1 MKTHHSR
8 KCLLK
13 AIKLA
18 PLTLAITLAGCAV
31 GPDYT
36 EPTMTLSNT
45 YLYGS
50 NKQQAEN
57 DYWWTS
63 FNDDSLNQMVQDV
76 QRQNI
81 PLKMAAERIKMANSY
96 QSVVS
101 SFKVPSVNIGAGYF
115 NYQLSKNDS
124 LLGPALNPIG
134 DSLPTGTPLDST
146 TLLNNQHDGVFAGA
160 SIGWEMDLF
169 GRIDRQSN
177 AAKIRVEQAEIYRSG
192 INTLITADLVHN
204 YLQYRGAQERMALID
219 ANLADQ
225 TKTLELVKK
234 LVKSG
239 YGSELDLAQAQTMLA
254 ATESVIPQLEIA
266 QQVHKQRMATL
277 LGEPLTQ
284 VDIRLASSAG
294 LPSLEGVIPV
304 GLPSD
309 LLKRRPD
316 IRIAEREMAALNEEV
331 AASIANRY
339 PKFFLTGTPGVSA
352 SSFDDLFDSDSVGWA
367 GAVGVSW
374 NVFDGGRGE
383 ALVELNETRFDAAVL
398 GYEHSVNTAI
408 TEVDSMLFAYG
419 RSQQNEQRIQEAL
432 NASDNALSKAQ
443 SLYKAGLINHLA
455 LLDAQRQQR
464 IMEDRLLAAR
474 LQTAQ
479 VTVGVFKSLGGDWQ
493 LPNLVPEDA

>member
-1 MKTHHSR
+1 MKA
-8 KCLLK
+8 L
-13 AIKLA
+13 KLA
-18 PLTLAITLAGCAV
+18 PLTLAVALSGCAV
-31 GPDYT
+31 GPDYS
-36 EPTMTLSNT
+36 EPTIALSSA
-45 YLYGS
+45 YLHGT
-50 NKQQAEN
+50 NEQQAKT

-63 FNDDSLNQMVQDV
+63 FNDASLNQMVEDV

-81 PLKMAAERIKMANSY
+81 PLQIAAERIKMANSY
-96 QSVVS
+96 QSIVS
-101 SFKVPSVNIGAGYF
+101 SFKVPTVSLGAGYF

-124 LLGPALNPIG
+124 LLGSALNPIG
-134 DSLPTGTPLDST
+134 ASMPTGTPLDSV
-146 TLLNNQHDGVFAGA
+146 TLLDNQHDGVFAGA

-192 INTLITADLVHN
+192 LNTLITADLVHN
-204 YLQYRGAQERMALID
+204 YLQYRGAQERIALVEE
-219 ANLADQ
+219 NLADQ
-225 TKTLELVKK
+225 TKTLDLVKK

-266 QQVHKQRMATL
+266 QQVHKQRLATL
-277 LGEPLTQ
+277 LGDPLTQ
-284 VDIRLASSAG
+284 VDIRLANRSS

-316 IRIAEREMAALNEEV
+316 IRMAEREMAALNEEV

-352 SSFDDLFDSDSVGWA
+352 SSFDDLFDSDSFGWA
-367 GAVGVSW
+367 AAVGVSW

-383 ALVELNETRFDAAVL
+383 ALVELNEARFDAAVL
-398 GYEHSVNTAI
+398 GYEHSVNSAI

-419 RSQQNEQRIQEAL
+419 RSQQNEQRIQKAL
-432 NASDNALSKAQ
+432 TASENALSKAQ
-443 SLYKAGLINHLA
+443 SLFKAGLINHLA

-464 IMEDRLLAAR
+464 LMEDRLVAAR

-479 VTVGVFKSLGGDWQ
+479 VTLGVFKALGGDWQ
-493 LPNLVPEDA
+493 VPDTEASSS